1 MMTTQT
7 VAPTKQRRGR
17 DQRKG
22 RDPASDSTN
31 PIAPPPKLRR
41 RPLLW
46 AIGIALIAL
55 GGLGAAYV
63 TTTVGDTSSVLAL
76 RADVNRGETIEASDL
91 VAAQIPNDPALEPVP
106 EADRERVV
114 GQKAARD
121 LNIGSLLTSDAF
133 AGQIIPGPGETL
145 VGVALTPAQMP
156 ATGIRPGDRV
166 RIVNT
171 PREQENLPA
180 KRGVELAA
188 TVVSLR
194 SVPDQAMSVVDVTVS
209 KANAS
214 RLAAL
219 VATGR
224 VGLVVDGVG
233 QR

>member
-1 MMTTQT
+1 MTTQT
-7 VAPTKQRRGR
+7 VEPTNQRRKRGKLNGH
-17 DQRKG
+17 DTAK
-22 RDPASDSTN
+22 DSAK

-55 GGLGAAYV
+55 GGIGAAYV

-76 RADVNRGETIEASDL
+76 RSDVNRGQTIEASDL
-91 VAAQIPNDPALEPVP
+91 VAAQVPNDPALEPVP
-106 EADRERVV
+106 EADREQVV

-121 LNIGSLLTSDAF
+121 LNAGGLLTNDAF

-156 ATGIRPGDRV
+156 ATGIRPGDKV
-166 RIVNT
+166 RIINT

-188 TVVSLR
+188 TVVSVR
-194 SVPDQAMSVVDVTVS
+194 DIPDQVMSVVDVTVS

-233 QR
+233 QQ